1 MLQGGKTTMARVTIA
16 LVLMAVLCL
25 GAAGPVLAQ
34 ESEFELNPSYGIRE
48 ILSANVGKRVAIRT
62 GTGEPLEGT
71 VTKVGTHL
79 VHISRLSGKDF
90 YDAVVVIDRIDAV
103 IIRARTR

>member
-1 MLQGGKTTMARVTIA
+1 MARVTIA
-16 LVLMAVLCL
+16 LGLMMVLCL
-25 GAAGPVLAQ
+25 GAAGTVFAQ
-34 ESEFELNPSYGIRE
+34 ENEFELNPSYGIRE
-48 ILSANVGKRVAIRT
+48 ILNANVGKRVAIRT

-71 VTKVGTHL
+71 VTKVGAHL

-103 IIRARTR
+103 ILRLRGR

>member
-1 MLQGGKTTMARVTIA
+1 MMVRSTITV
-16 LVLMAVLCL
+16 VLIAALCL
-25 GAAGPVLAQ
+25 VATGSVFA
-34 ESEFELNPSYGIRE
+34 EENKFELNPSYGIRE
-48 ILSANVGKRVAIRT
+48 ILNAYVGKRVAVRI

-71 VTKVGTHL
+71 VTQVGSHL

-103 IIRARTR
+103 IIKVRGN